1 MTLQNAGLA
10 IVTSALDIDPSTARD
25 WMDFIAGIAPGAAHY
40 VVGDLTDLAT
50 NIRTARLVRVGKSKD
65 YTPMFAR
72 FCGALSAFNRGCE
85 VVAFLDPPY
94 VPARDYLDVCTEL
107 LSRHTAGAVI
117 SPVFAKGTGA
127 DADLQ
132 KVLVPAGDCACGWVL
147 HARAAHLV
155 GAWGVLPGPLAEVE
169 SRFML
174 SWARRANV
182 RIVRNDVSRIVFA
195 GEYPSIPGAG
205 IVKVSPDL
213 LKERLGVRIS
223 LA

>member
-25 WMDFIAGIAPGAAHY
+25 WMDFISEIAPGSVHY
-40 VVGDLTDLAT
+40 VVGDLADVTT
-50 NIRTARLVRVGKSKD
+50 GSNTVRLVRLGKSNA

-72 FCGALSAFNRGCE
+72 FCGALSAFNRGCD

-107 LSRHTAGAVI
+107 LSKHTAGAVI
-117 SPVFAKGTGA
+117 SPVFANGTGA

-155 GAWGVLPGPLAEVE
+155 GAWGLLPWTLAEVE

-195 GEYPSIPGAG
+195 GEHPSNTGAG
-205 IVKVSPDL
+205 IAKVSPDL